1 MYKMYMLQSALFFGL
16 FVSCFFAPPYMEK
29 LFMGEDAFEKETD
42 RDVSHFLTQLIGM
55 SCFMASGI
63 LCTVAKYNTVAMNN
77 AAAAGFALLSC
88 YALFLHFGGRG
99 ASAGFTANFLGWG
112 AFDAAIGVYFF
123 VGKTAPAHAKED

>member
-1 MYKMYMLQSALFFGL
+1 
-16 FVSCFFAPPYMEK
+16 
-29 LFMGEDAFEKETD
+29 MGEDAFEKETG
-42 RDVSHFLTQLIGM
+42 RDVSHFLTQLIGVLQTVVFFGLEVAEWWTCVHWGVLIAGM

-88 YALFLHFGGRG
+88 YSLFLHFGGRG
-99 ASAGFTANFLGWG
+99 ASAGFTTNFLGWG
-112 AFDAAIGVYFF
+112 AFDAAIGVCFF